1 MSDQQKEQR
10 TNPAVRTRDASKAPG
25 AGPAA
30 AEPAGGHADS
40 AATAALALA
49 VTSAKRAARPPTEA
63 RQEPGSGPSLGR
75 RPQAPDGSRVARY
88 GASAAAVLLGLAG
101 GWFAAQMVSA
111 APKADP
117 QWAAAAE
124 ALRGTQEDVVRV
136 TGDVRALKVSVEA
149 LKDGLDRSR
158 SETHT
163 KQTHVIEAIGRVERG
178 ERDQPIFDRMTQL
191 AAQLGRIEAAAQ
203 DPAVKLA
210 GLAERLDRIERQIA
224 TGAAAGA
231 SASTPGPV
239 SAAPA
244 PAPTPEPPPAAPE
257 PALRTASVEPKAKDV
272 PLDGWVLHEVYDGVA
287 LIEGRN
293 RRLIEVGPGEM
304 VPGVGRVEGIE
315 KRGKRWVVV
324 TAKGVIGTA
333 H

>member
-1 MSDQQKEQR
+1 
-10 TNPAVRTRDASKAPG
+10 
-25 AGPAA
+25 
-30 AEPAGGHADS
+30 
-40 AATAALALA
+40 
-49 VTSAKRAARPPTEA
+49 
-63 RQEPGSGPSLGR
+63 
-75 RPQAPDGSRVARY
+75 VARY
-88 GASAAAVLLGLAG
+88 AASAAAVLLALAG
-101 GWFAAQMVSA
+101 GWFGAQIVSA

-117 QWAAAAE
+117 HWALAAE

-136 TGDVRALKVSVEA
+136 TGDVRALKVSLEA

-158 SETHT
+158 TEAHT
-163 KQTHVIEAIGRVERG
+163 KQTHLLEAIGRLERG
-178 ERDQPIFDRMTQL
+178 DRDQPIFDRMAQL
-191 AAQLGRIEAAAQ
+191 SAQLGRIEAAAQ

-224 TGAAAGA
+224 TGAAAKA
-231 SASTPGPV
+231 VASTPAPV

-244 PAPTPEPPPAAPE
+244 SVTTPAPPPAARE
-257 PALRTASVEPKAKDV
+257 PALQTASVEPKAKDV

-324 TAKGVIGTA
+324 TAKGVIGIA
-333 H
+333 Q